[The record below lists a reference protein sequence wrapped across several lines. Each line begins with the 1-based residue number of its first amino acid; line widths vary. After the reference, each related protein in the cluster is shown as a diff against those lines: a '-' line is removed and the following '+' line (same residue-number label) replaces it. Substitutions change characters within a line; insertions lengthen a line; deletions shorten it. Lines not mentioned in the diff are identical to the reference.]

1 MLSLNCWSFK
11 TQLLSGDHLQNQV
24 PVAKQ
29 FSTLSVRLWLVD
41 WRGLTVSAF
50 YYLYSGALVFFF
62 TQSCQI
68 RVTVAFGTIK
78 QIFDT
83 STKYARVYKI
93 IVLLNVRFSCRGS
106 HYLTFK
112 WLYHSN

>member
-1 MLSLNCWSFK
+1 MLSLDCWRFEA
-11 TQLLSGDHLQNQV
+11 QLLSGDHLQNQV

-29 FSTLSVRLWLVD
+29 VSTHPIRLWLVD

-68 RVTVAFGTIK
+68 CVKVTFGTIK
-78 QIFDT
+78 QILT
-83 STKYARVYKI
+83 LQLNMHVYIK
-93 IVLLNVRFSCRGS
+93 LLFC
-106 HYLTFK
+106 
-112 WLYHSN
+112 